1 MSLARLTRP
10 LMESVAK
17 TVRPYGDI
25 IELDFQRNNLDLLE
39 NLKPLTGTEL
49 QVLNLSYNRLQS
61 LQNLVPIHT
70 LRELYAASNSLL
82 NVNVALPFPRLQ
94 VLDLSENKIFQIT
107 AELPDSIIELNLRGN
122 LICTFENIDPI
133 FRLTNLRNLDL
144 RQNPILEKY
153 VSPEAFYGYV
163 LKLLPQLEVINGL
176 SARTLLTESG
186 TLIPHHVSTPSSES
200 HLSQP
205 EDDLVLTG
213 IDHAQSTQ
221 PMLLKTRST
230 RPTSAPLYDLTESR
244 LSSIVL
250 RDSVPTDGLAS
261 RTRSSATS
269 GDEQRHV
276 NVKIYSNYYER
287 TDASPTRRKSIA
299 DSQRLVNE
307 HIILFR
313 SPTRSRPSS
322 ARVKQQ
328 TSTSIGS
335 RPLSAGTPLREK
347 NSQVGYLSQ
356 AKTTSSFAS
365 SSLVLDEKMRPAP
378 QTDFADSEMC
388 NVEVAV
394 DGKAIAQLQIP
405 LTKDESNELKSHHD
419 ELERLKAE
427 LDAALQLVKKEEAL
441 NLGKD
446 GQQSTIRDYKPTIKS
461 SKELRSLM
469 AETDMTET
477 DILRAEVR
485 ALEEAVGALELQSVV
500 TYPHPEIKQEQLHAA
515 LYNYRRKL
523 FQTILDHD
531 RVLAAEKRAR
541 QSDLEQSAFLRK
553 QVQEGRQREEM
564 LQRTIDELRDE
575 LKTAKNV
582 VSNDE
587 VAWLKTQVSSYSQAF
602 ETMSKLIGPNG
613 TFQSFIDGTF
623 LEDFEQ
629 HLLSHLEGLNE
640 RLGRLAAWFSSH
652 WDIRR
657 RFQGRLEAMAESL
670 EDCNQRLSLLQTD
683 YNALKSRHATLR
695 ETHKA
700 LQLEK
705 LRIEQEVEERAD
717 AIQRPP
723 CANFAVQVWPASEAT
738 PIRTNEPSHRRG
750 SLGRARSMSSG
761 TALRITNDGFMTYE
775 TDNSPA
781 IHISGVND
789 SNITFRARGGS
800 TRVPAIKVL
809 GYEPDADSSMT
820 SIPIT
825 SARPSDAGGDVS
837 VSVATPANVALT
849 YDVSMC
855 EDGIPIVSLRPHGP
869 SSVIGEGRRSLGE
882 AEPGAGEL
890 RLESLKPRAISSGS
904 SRYGDENRER
914 AERIMGMLNKLDALM
929 KE

>member
-39 NLKPLTGTEL
+39 NMKPLAGTEL

-94 VLDLSENKIFQIT
+94 VLDLSENRIFQIT
-107 AELPDSIIELNLRGN
+107 TELPESLIELNLRGN
-122 LICTFENIDPI
+122 LICTFENIAPI
-133 FRLTNLRNLDL
+133 FRLTNLKNLDL

-153 VSPEAFYGYV
+153 ISPEAFYGYV
-163 LKLLPQLEVINGL
+163 LRLLPQLEVINGL
-176 SARTLLTESG
+176 GAQTLLTESG
-186 TLIPHHVSTPSSES
+186 TLIHRPLSTPPNES
-200 HLSQP
+200 QTSQP

-213 IDHAQSTQ
+213 VGHAQAIPPTS
-221 PMLLKTRST
+221 LKNRST
-230 RPTSAPLYDLTESR
+230 RPTSAPLYDLSESR
-244 LSSIVL
+244 LSSIAL
-250 RDSVPTDGLAS
+250 RDSLAADALTS
-261 RTRSSATS
+261 RTRSSLTS

-287 TDASPTRRKSIA
+287 IDTSPTRKKPIA

-322 ARVKQQ
+322 AHVKQQ

-335 RPLSAGTPLREK
+335 RPYSAGTPLREK
-347 NSQVGYLSQ
+347 NSHISHLSQ
-356 AKTTSSFAS
+356 AKTASSLAS
-365 SSLVLDEKMRPAP
+365 SSLVLDEKVRPASQP
-378 QTDFADSEMC
+378 DFANSDMC

-405 LTKDESNELKSHHD
+405 LTKDETDELKNQQD
-419 ELERLKAE
+419 ELAKLKAE
-427 LDAALQLVKKEEAL
+427 LDAALQLVKKEEAVNSAKESRRSIQGYNPTL
-441 NLGKD
+441 K
-446 GQQSTIRDYKPTIKS
+446 SRD
-461 SKELRSLM
+461 ELRSLM
-469 AETDMTET
+469 AETEMTEV
-477 DILRAEVR
+477 DILRAEVQS
-485 ALEEAVGALELQSVV
+485 LEEAIGTLELQSIV
-500 TYPHPEIKQEQLHAA
+500 TFPHPEINQDQLHAA
-515 LYNYRRKL
+515 LYNYRRKI
-523 FQTILDHD
+523 FQLILEHN
-531 RVLAAEKRAR
+531 RVLSAERKAH
-541 QSDLEQSAFLRK
+541 QVDMEQSALLRK
-553 QVQEGRQREEM
+553 QVHEGRQREEA
-564 LQRTIDELRDE
+564 LQRTIDELRLE
-575 LKTAKNV
+575 LETAKNGT
-582 VSNDE
+582 SDE
-587 VAWLKTQVSSYSQAF
+587 EITCLKSQVSSYARSF
-602 ETMSKLIGPNG
+602 EALDKLIGQKG
-613 TFQSFIDGTF
+613 AFHTLIDGS
-623 LEDFEQ
+623 LLRAFEQ
-629 HLLSHLEGLNE
+629 HLLSYLEGLNT
-640 RLGRLAAWFSSH
+640 RVSKLATRFSSH
-652 WDIRR
+652 RDLRR
-657 RFQGRLEAMAESL
+657 RIQGRFDAMAETL
-670 EDCNQRLSLLQTD
+670 EDCNHRLSILQAD
-683 YNALKSRHATLR
+683 YDALKGRHAALR

-705 LRIEQEVEERAD
+705 LRIEQEAEERAD
-717 AIQRPP
+717 AVQRPA
-723 CANFAVQVWPASEAT
+723 CANFAVQVRPASEVT
-738 PIRTNEPSHRRG
+738 PLQTNGLSFRRS
-750 SLGRARSMSSG
+750 SLGRTRPMSTG

-775 TDNSPA
+775 TENSPV
-781 IHISGVND
+781 IHVSGVNE
-789 SNITFRARGGS
+789 SNVTFRAHGGNA
-800 TRVPAIKVL
+800 RVPAIKVL

-855 EDGIPIVSLRPHGP
+855 EDGIPVVSLRPHTP
-869 SSVIGEGRRSLGE
+869 ASIVAEGRRNLGE
-882 AEPGAGEL
+882 AEPSAGDL
-890 RLESLKPRAISSGS
+890 RLESLKPRAISTGG